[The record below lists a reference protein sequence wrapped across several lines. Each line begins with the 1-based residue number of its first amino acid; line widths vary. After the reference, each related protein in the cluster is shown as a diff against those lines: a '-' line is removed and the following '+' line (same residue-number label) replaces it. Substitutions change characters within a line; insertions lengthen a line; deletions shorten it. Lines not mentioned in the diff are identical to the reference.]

1 MIFFGPRRNA
11 LKLVFVFLF
20 IVTFL
25 IQPSSG
31 VANKLKYIILL
42 ETMDVKEVVERS
54 KWFQVQMKEL
64 GYDEGI
70 NMELVILKAKGNYQL
85 AESLLKNA
93 IEKRKPDLIL
103 SNATLASQTATKLL
117 DGTNI
122 PQLFFTVS
130 DPVGAGLVKSIG
142 LSTGKNITGR
152 VHSIAREIKVKLV
165 LRLIEDQIKTRPIR
179 FGYIHTTYAS
189 SMGDLHHLKKIAEK
203 NKEIVF
209 IPYEIPYKDFPKNID
224 YMLKELS
231 KGLKQLDGKID
242 FLWEPIGPFAESREY
257 NKLVMEETTVP
268 VVYGAN
274 KSSSQVGA
282 LIYLTPDAES
292 DGREVA
298 LLADR
303 ILNGEDPG
311 EIPVIPPI
319 KFNLGINLTTAQK
332 LNIIVPPDILKLAK
346 GNIFH

>member
-1 MIFFGPRRNA
+1 
-11 LKLVFVFLF
+11 
-20 IVTFL
+20 
-25 IQPSSG
+25 
-31 VANKLKYIILL
+31 
-42 ETMDVKEVVERS
+42 
-54 KWFQVQMKEL
+54 
-64 GYDEGI
+64 
-70 NMELVILKAKGNYQL
+70 
-85 AESLLKNA
+85 
-93 IEKRKPDLIL
+93 
-103 SNATLASQTATKLL
+103 
-117 DGTNI
+117 
-122 PQLFFTVS
+122 
-130 DPVGAGLVKSIG
+130 
-142 LSTGKNITGR
+142 
-152 VHSIAREIKVKLV
+152 
-165 LRLIEDQIKTRPIR
+165 
-179 FGYIHTTYAS
+179 
-189 SMGDLHHLKKIAEK
+189 
-203 NKEIVF
+203 
-209 IPYEIPYKDFPKNID
+209 
-224 YMLKELS
+224 MLKELS